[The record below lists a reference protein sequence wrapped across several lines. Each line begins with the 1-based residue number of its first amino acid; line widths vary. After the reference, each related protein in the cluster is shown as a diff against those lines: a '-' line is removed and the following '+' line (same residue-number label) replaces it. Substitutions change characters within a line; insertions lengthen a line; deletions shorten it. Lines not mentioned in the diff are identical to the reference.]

1 MHSVFQLDHSL
12 HAYVGVGVVVVVN
25 GIAWDVEFSVGVV
38 VVTVTGCDDVVTAI
52 VGTITQA
59 SNSQDSMLIFLFQ
72 GEPLHC

>member
-25 GIAWDVEFSVGVV
+25 GIVWDVEFSVGVV
-38 VVTVTGCDDVVTAI
+38 VVTVTGCDDVVTAS

>member
-1 MHSVFQLDHSL
+1 MISTHFDSIPMHSVFQLDHSL

-38 VVTVTGCDDVVTAI
+38 VVTVTGCDDVVTAS

-59 SNSQDSMLIFLFQ
+59 AI
-72 GEPLHC
+72 PRTAC